1 MTIRASRIESGSVQK
16 NSLLVVLDD
25 HRQDCLRNK
34 CSVLAIDSNQR
45 KKEYP
50 IREMTIRLG

>member
-1 MTIRASRIESGSVQK
+1 MTIRARRIGSGSVQK
-16 NSLLVVLDD
+16 NSLLVVFDD

-34 CSVLAIDSNQR
+34 YSVLVIDRNYR

-50 IREMTIRLG
+50 IREMTIRLR

>member
-1 MTIRASRIESGSVQK
+1 MTIRARQIGSGSVQK
-16 NSLLVVLDD
+16 NSLLVVFGD

-34 CSVLAIDSNQR
+34 HSVLVIDRNYR

-50 IREMTIRLG
+50 IREMTITLR